1 MAMGRKT
8 GGRKAGTL
16 NKVTLEVKE
25 AARQY
30 APAALNRLYEIME
43 TGESDAAKVSAAR
56 EILDR
61 AYGKPS
67 QALTTD
73 QNDAVKIYHTED
85 DLAIIEQYWLSRQKR
100 EKDVGNS

>member
-1 MAMGRKT
+1 MAHGKKT

-16 NKVTLEVKE
+16 NKATIEVKE

-43 TGESDAAKVSAAR
+43 NGGSDAAKVSAAR

-61 AYGKPS
+61 AYGKS
-67 QALTTD
+67 TQAITAEQNITVKNNTTETD
-73 QNDAVKIYHTED
+73 KQ
-85 DLAIIEQYWLSRQKR
+85 IIDRYFHQRCVA
-100 EKDVGNS
+100 EKKV